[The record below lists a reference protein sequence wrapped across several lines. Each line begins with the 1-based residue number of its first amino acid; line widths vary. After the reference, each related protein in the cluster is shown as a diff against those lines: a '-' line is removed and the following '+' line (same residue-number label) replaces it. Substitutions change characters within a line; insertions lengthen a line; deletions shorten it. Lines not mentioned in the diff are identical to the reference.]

1 MTVPN
6 LSTEDDHRDDFYDEN
21 TKNGLNEFPRPR
33 LPNHIT
39 SSSLSGAA
47 FNTPAMALAGSN
59 AFDAANATTASG
71 TAATDTNGD
80 KQINHETGLHKHY
93 KHQIEKHTRDQQKS
107 AEELLKVRQL
117 LSRKESHQ
125 RTKKRVI
132 QGTKVAAVS
141 TAAITAGILTA
152 GIGLAAGL
160 VFVGIT
166 AAAGGSGA
174 VVGSK
179 VLDKARGKYYQHQK
193 QKSFH
198 LIIGCATYEEAMRWK
213 RAMELVIKELVDDD
227 VENDELMRITQ
238 TLSSGEEGAG
248 IDALSP
254 GIGLQVPLSPPTSP
268 KNKSEGVMDN
278 NVEMY
283 HNVMTPKWVP
293 IQGGGMALWGIL
305 GALGGGGGNL
315 RIYREER
322 CGMSM
327 PYSLQQ
333 QQQQILPAIPRFPRS
348 DVGLAGQPFP
358 PFKASVSLKANSLDA
373 FMCLMCSGR
382 IHNYDSGANLG
393 TTNTDRIPVPNSGQI
408 ASFRIIETIDDHMDV
423 IHLVFRP
430 LYLFPSWTA
439 PRDFV
444 LYRFWK
450 YDDDGTY
457 QICFDSGEHRDCP
470 AVPGYV
476 RGKMHS
482 VYTIAPLRRKKKKR
496 GGPVSNAAVNASDAS
511 TAAVDSATAR
521 PNLMNEECLLSHV
534 VQVDPRGWVPT
545 TSSLPFVR
553 NQGYGDAFA
562 IMALLQMLDVKEALD
577 TSRFVAVPMDGT
589 QSSTTIVQSRGF
601 KPPRR
606 LLGSRVGG
614 TTSTSNRAGS
624 RLVRNISGR
633 STVRAGDD
641 RRPQQEIFMP
651 TLATSE
657 SGDVSEDEADYD
669 YRTGN
674 GPRDSSSNNDR
685 GAMDLSFISSNP
697 PPTM

>member
-1 MTVPN
+1 MSVPN
-6 LSTEDDHRDDFYDEN
+6 LSTGDDHRDDVYDEN
-21 TKNGLNEFPRPR
+21 TKNGLNEFPRHR

-47 FNTPAMALAGSN
+47 FNTPAMALSGSN
-59 AFDAANATTASG
+59 AFDAAKATIASG
-71 TAATDTNGD
+71 TAAADTNGD
-80 KQINHETGLHKHY
+80 KHETGLHKHY

-382 IHNYDSGANLG
+382 IHNYDSGAPNLW
-393 TTNTDRIPVPNSGQI
+393 TTNPDRIPVPNSGQI

-511 TAAVDSATAR
+511 SAAVDPATAR

-545 TSSLPFVR
+545 TSSIPFVR

-589 QSSTTIVQSRGF
+589 QNSTTIVQSRGF
-601 KPPRR
+601 QAPRR

-614 TTSTSNRAGS
+614 ITTTSNRSGN
-624 RLVRNISGR
+624 RLVRNVSGR
-633 STVRAGDD
+633 STVRAGDG
-641 RRPQQEIFMP
+641 RSTQQEIFMP

-657 SGDVSEDEADYD
+657 SGDISEDEADYD

-674 GPRDSSSNNDR
+674 DPRDSSSHNDR
-685 GAMDLSFISSNP
+685 GALDLSFISSNP